1 MDRTPEGGVPSDTRV
16 ARTGAIAAMG
26 ERCMAGPDA
35 VLILGVPGA
44 GKSTLAGVLAERLGG
59 SRFTASTV
67 LRAYA
72 EVEPDRTATWRRHWS
87 KGENAPD
94 GEVLSVLWDAFVRRT
109 RGIVL
114 LDGYPRTHPQL
125 LDFYA
130 RGGRLLRSILLEAD
144 TTVAARRVLLRS
156 QSGRSEEASRT
167 AALQRIGRER
177 EWIRQMLSDRGV
189 KSQLVCFDSGRM
201 PVNDIAVRV
210 VSLLG
215 R

>member
-1 MDRTPEGGVPSDTRV
+1 MQL
-16 ARTGAIAAMG
+16 
-26 ERCMAGPDA
+26 AGPDA

-59 SRFTASTV
+59 SRFAASSV
-67 LRAYA
+67 LRAYVD
-72 EVEPDRTATWRRHWS
+72 VEPDRTAAWRQHWS

-94 GEVLSVLWDAFVRRT
+94 GQVLPVLWDAFARRT

-130 RGGRLLRSILLEAD
+130 RGGTLLRSILLEAD
-144 TTVAARRVLLRS
+144 TTVAARRVLLRP

-167 AALQRIGRER
+167 AVLQRIGRER
-177 EWIRQMLSDRGV
+177 EWIRQMLCDQSVR
-189 KSQLVCFDSGRM
+189 SQLVCFDSGRM
-201 PVNDIAVRV
+201 PVEDIAVRV
-210 VSLLG
+210 VGLLG